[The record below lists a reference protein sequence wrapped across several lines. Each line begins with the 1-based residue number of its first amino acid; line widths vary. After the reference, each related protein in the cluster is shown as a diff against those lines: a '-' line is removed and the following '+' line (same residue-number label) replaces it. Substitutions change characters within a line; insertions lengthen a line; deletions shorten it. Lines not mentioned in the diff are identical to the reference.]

1 MAFDRAD
8 DEMEATRYTAG
19 ELPYECWTENVLT
32 KLVAHCLSLAAAGN
46 VTASH

>member
-1 MAFDRAD
+1 MKRQS
-8 DEMEATRYTAG
+8 TQLG

-32 KLVAHCLSLAAAGN
+32 QLVTHCLSLAAAGN